1 MARNQ
6 SIAGFLRDQLH
17 YPASDAL
24 AHLDRLAGEKIAS
37 TEFLSDL
44 DAARDLLKPWMPLF
58 YLPVASTSVRVGL
71 HLRPL
76 DVESRRLAFIAA
88 EAPGQFIE
96 TALSLDQLVYLG
108 LLGSEGYGNSGKMPT
123 SFPDA
128 VAKANEV
135 FGAGFYQAGRHGNF
149 QSGDEPRVMIEAFGG
164 TPEALR
170 NQAVLADDPA
180 EKLKYW
186 ERGIALGMESL
197 ALYGGAARIHLEL
210 GRRREA
216 AEHFARSLE
225 CYHDTAY
232 DVDLDEYF
240 EMGRPLLREF
250 PQLFSEDA
258 AWQLQETNPRRW
270 ATRVGELFK
279 AGQVERADK
288 LLNDLCHG
296 TGDYTSVVGA
306 FRKHYETL
314 GWDWALALCDLR
326 S

>member
-24 AHLDRLAGEKIAS
+24 AHLDRLAGEKIARA
-37 TEFLSDL
+37 EFLSDL
-44 DAARDLLKPWMPLF
+44 DAARGALKPWMPVF
-58 YLPVASTSVRVGL
+58 YLPVASTSVGVGL
-71 HLRPL
+71 HLRPS

-96 TALSLDQLVYLG
+96 MALSLDQLVYLG
-108 LLGSEGYGNSGKMPT
+108 LLGTEGYGNSGKMPP
-123 SFPDA
+123 SFPDE
-128 VAKANEV
+128 VAKANEI
-135 FGAGFYQAGRHGNF
+135 FGAGFYQPGRHGKF

-180 EKLKYW
+180 EKLKCW
-186 ERGIALGMESL
+186 ERGIALGTESL
-197 ALYGGAARIHLEL
+197 ALYAGAARIHLEL
-210 GRRREA
+210 GHRREA
-216 AEHFARSLE
+216 AECAARSLA
-225 CYHDTAY
+225 CYHHTAY
-232 DVDLDEYF
+232 EIDLNEYF
-240 EMGRPLLREF
+240 EMNRPLQHEF

-258 AWQLQETNPRRW
+258 AWQLQEPDPRNW
-270 ATRVGELFK
+270 ARRAAELY
-279 AGQVERADK
+279 ASGQVARADK

-296 TGDYTSVVGA
+296 TGNYTSVLGA
-306 FRKHYETL
+306 FRRHYQAL